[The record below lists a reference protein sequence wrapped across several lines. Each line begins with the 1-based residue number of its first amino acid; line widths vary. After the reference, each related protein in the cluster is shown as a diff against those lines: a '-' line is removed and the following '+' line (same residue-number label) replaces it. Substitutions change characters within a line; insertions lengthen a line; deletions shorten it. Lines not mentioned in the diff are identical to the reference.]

1 MKNKKKLT
9 MCATALEESLSYGVK
24 IPNDSAIEY
33 TRTYNMK
40 RPSNIGGQLKNA
52 IHHTIVAA
60 QLIDVSPFM

>member
-1 MKNKKKLT
+1 MY
-9 MCATALEESLSYGVK
+9 ATALEESLSYGVK

>member
-1 MKNKKKLT
+1 MY
-9 MCATALEESLSYGVK
+9 ATALEESLSYGVK
-24 IPNDSAIEY
+24 IPNDSAIEYMY